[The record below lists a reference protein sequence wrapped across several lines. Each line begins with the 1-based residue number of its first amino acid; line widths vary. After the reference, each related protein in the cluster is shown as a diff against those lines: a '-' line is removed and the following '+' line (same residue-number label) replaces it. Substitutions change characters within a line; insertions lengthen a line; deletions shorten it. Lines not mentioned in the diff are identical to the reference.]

1 MVQTMEP
8 VRTASVGQRT
18 GLDKALIATLLTNA
32 GLYIF
37 LEVVV
42 TLVEHGQP
50 IIPVIVLLFGN
61 LVLSGALLAT
71 RWRWLPAI
79 AALFML
85 AGMLGTVPHDLPDVT
100 HPVSAIRFVF
110 GVLGILVP
118 IIAIILGAADAL
130 TARHAAS

>member
-42 TLVEHGQP
+42 TLV
-50 IIPVIVLLFGN
+50 
-61 LVLSGALLAT
+61 
-71 RWRWLPAI
+71 
-79 AALFML
+79 
-85 AGMLGTVPHDLPDVT
+85 
-100 HPVSAIRFVF
+100 
-110 GVLGILVP
+110 
-118 IIAIILGAADAL
+118 
-130 TARHAAS
+130 